1 MGMKRNGYTL
11 IELMIVVA
19 IVSILVAVTFPAYEV
34 YVKRTRVANA
44 LTLAAGA
51 EFAVA
56 ETTSINNALP
66 ATQAETGYISPAPT
80 RDLQSI
86 SIADDGTAAVTVTFT
101 AALGG
106 GTLIL
111 MPTLD
116 ATGILTWNCQGGTLS
131 AQYRPAICRP

>member
-1 MGMKRNGYTL
+1 MKRNGYTL

-51 EFAVA
+51 QFAVA
-56 ETTSINNALP
+56 ETTTINNALP
-66 ATQAETGYISPAPT
+66 ATQVETGYISPSPT
-80 RDLQSI
+80 TDLQSI
-86 SIADDGTAAVTVTFT
+86 AIADDGSAAITLTFT
-101 AALGG
+101 AVLGG
-106 GTLIL
+106 KTLIL
-111 MPTLD
+111 TPTLG
-116 ATGILTWNCQGGTLS
+116 ATGTLTWNCQGGTLS